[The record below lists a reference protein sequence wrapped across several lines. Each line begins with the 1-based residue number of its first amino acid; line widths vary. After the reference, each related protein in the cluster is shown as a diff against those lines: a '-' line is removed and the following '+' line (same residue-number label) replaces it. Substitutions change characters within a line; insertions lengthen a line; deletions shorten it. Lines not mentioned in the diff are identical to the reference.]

1 MNIVIVGELPLL
13 EKLTAIIVDSEHN
26 VDAYLVEDFLAAE
39 ESGII
44 MDNISSAD
52 VAIEVQNESPQAKK
66 KLLGSLANVVSSEA
80 MVLTSALTTSATQA
94 AAWINSPERVTG
106 FGLVPPLKSGNTVEV
121 SYPLQASEKKSK
133 SALDFWRSINLQ
145 PVIVADSAGLVRPRI
160 VCCLINEAITALM
173 EGVATVENID
183 LAMKMG
189 TNYPFGP
196 LEWADVIGLDT
207 VLGVMEGLFSEWGDD
222 RYRPAPLL
230 RRMVAAG
237 RLGLKSGTGFYN
249 HNLDSSAD

>member
-1 MNIVIVGELPLL
+1 MNIVIAGELPLL
-13 EKLTAIIVDSEHN
+13 EILTAIIVDSGHN
-26 VDAYLVEDFLAAE
+26 VDAYLVEDFLAAK

-44 MDNISSAD
+44 KDNISSAD
-52 VAIEVQNESPQAKK
+52 VAIEHHNESPQAKK
-66 KLLGSLANVVSSEA
+66 KLLRSLANMVSDEA
-80 MVLTSALTTSATQA
+80 MILTSALATSAAQA
-94 AAWINSPERVTG
+94 AAWILSPERVTG
-106 FGLVPPLKSGNTVEV
+106 FGLIPPLKSGDTVEV

-145 PVIVADSAGLVRPRI
+145 PVIVADSSALVRPRI
-160 VCCLINEAITALM
+160 ICCLINEAVTALM
-173 EGVATVENID
+173 EGVATPENID

-189 TNYPFGP
+189 TKYPFGP

-207 VLGVMEGLFSEWGDD
+207 VLGVMEGLFLEWGDD

-237 RLGLKSGTGFYN
+237 RLGQKSGIGFYN
-249 HNLDSSAD
+249 YNQDSSAE

>member
-1 MNIVIVGELPLL
+1 MNIVIAGELPLL
-13 EKLTAIIVDSEHN
+13 ENLTAIIVDSGHN
-26 VDAYLVEDFLAAE
+26 VDAYSVEDFLAAE

-44 MDNISSAD
+44 MENISPAD
-52 VAIEVQNESPQAKK
+52 VAIELNNESIQVKK
-66 KLLGSLANVVSSEA
+66 KLLRSFANVVSNKA

-94 AAWINSPERVTG
+94 AAWIHSPERVTG
-106 FGLVPPLKSGNTVEV
+106 FGLIPPLKSGDTVEV
-121 SYPLQASEKKSK
+121 SYPLQASKKTPK
-133 SALDFWRSINLQ
+133 SALDFWRSVNLQ

-173 EGVATVENID
+173 EGVATAENID
-183 LAMKMG
+183 MAMKMG

-237 RLGLKSGTGFYN
+237 RLGLKSGNGFCDY
-249 HNLDSSAD
+249 HQDISV